1 MTDLAVNQLN
11 FRILLPLII
20 TIHEGFF
27 GYLHMAD
34 TQLLSPSSPLS
45 LLPSNM
51 DQKFKVLIVDD
62 EPDILEFLHY
72 NLSRSGFNTVQAT
85 NGKEA
90 LKLADDEI
98 PDLIL
103 LDIMMP
109 GMDGVETCYELRK
122 NPKLRNTL
130 IAFLTARSEEYSEI
144 AGLEAG
150 ADDYIQKPIRPRLLL
165 TRIKALMRRKES
177 AVAATATSKV
187 LDFGDLKID
196 PRSYLVTI
204 DGEIITLAKKE
215 FEVLMLLA
223 SQPGKVFTREEMFQ
237 KVWGYTV
244 PIASRTIDVHIS
256 KLREKVGERFIK
268 TLKGVGYKLEVEE

>member
-1 MTDLAVNQLN
+1 
-11 FRILLPLII
+11 
-20 TIHEGFF
+20 
-27 GYLHMAD
+27 MAD
-34 TQLLSPSSPLS
+34 TPI
-45 LLPSNM
+45 
-51 DQKFKVLIVDD
+51 KVLIVDD

-72 NLSRSGFNTVQAT
+72 NLSRNGFDTVQAS

-90 LKLADDEI
+90 IRLAEQEV

-122 NPKLRNTL
+122 NPKLRDTI

-165 TRIKALMRRKES
+165 TRIKALMRRKDS
-177 AVAATATSKV
+177 SRLTTGASSVI
-187 LDFGDLKID
+187 DFGALKID
-196 PRSYLVTI
+196 PRSYQATI
-204 DGEIITLAKKE
+204 DDEVITLAKKE

-237 KVWGYTV
+237 KVWGYSV
-244 PIASRTIDVHIS
+244 PIVSRTIDVHIS
-256 KLREKVGERFIK
+256 KLREKLGERFIK
-268 TLKGVGYKLEVEE
+268 TLKGVGYKLEIE

>member
-1 MTDLAVNQLN
+1 METKTKA
-11 FRILLPLII
+11 
-20 TIHEGFF
+20 
-27 GYLHMAD
+27 
-34 TQLLSPSSPLS
+34 
-45 LLPSNM
+45 
-51 DQKFKVLIVDD
+51 LIVDD
-62 EPDILEFLHY
+62 EADILEFLHY
-72 NLSRSGFNTVQAT
+72 NLSRNGYEVIQAS
-85 NGKEA
+85 NGPDAIRIAGEQ
-90 LKLADDEI
+90 I

-122 NPKLRNTL
+122 NPKLKNTI
-130 IAFLTARSEEYSEI
+130 IAILTARSEEYSEI

-165 TRIKALMRRKES
+165 TRLKALLRRKEIP
-177 AVAATATSKV
+177 ATPETTGY
-187 LDFGDLKID
+187 DFGSLKID
-196 PRSYLVTI
+196 PESFQISI
-204 DGEIITLAKKE
+204 DGETIALAKKE

-223 SQPGKVFTREEMFQ
+223 THPGKVFTREEMFQ

-268 TLKGVGYKLEVEE
+268 TLKGVGYKLEVGD

>member
-1 MTDLAVNQLN
+1 MVQGTVLHQQSLAHG
-11 FRILLPLII
+11 R
-20 TIHEGFF
+20 FF
-27 GYLHMAD
+27 GYLHMLNA
-34 TQLLSPSSPLS
+34 QQPPSLS
-45 LLPSNM
+45 LPSM
-51 DQKFKVLIVDD
+51 PMVMADAQIKVLIVDD
-62 EPDILEFLHY
+62 EPDILEFLRY
-72 NLSRSGFNTVQAT
+72 NLSRNGFQTIEAS

-90 LKLADDEI
+90 LRQAEREI

-122 NPKLRNTL
+122 NPKLKDTI

-165 TRIKALMRRKES
+165 TRIKALMRRKEVGRPS
-177 AVAATATSKV
+177 SGSDTV
-187 LDFGDLKID
+187 LDFGALKID
-196 PRSYLVTI
+196 PKSYQAII
-204 DGEIITLAKKE
+204 DDEVITLAKKE

-237 KVWGYTV
+237 KVWGYSV
-244 PIASRTIDVHIS
+244 PIVSRTIDVHIS

-268 TLKGVGYKLEVEE
+268 TLKGVGYKLEVE

>member
-1 MTDLAVNQLN
+1 MTDPK
-11 FRILLPLII
+11 I
-20 TIHEGFF
+20 
-27 GYLHMAD
+27 
-34 TQLLSPSSPLS
+34 
-45 LLPSNM
+45 
-51 DQKFKVLIVDD
+51 KVLLVDD
-62 EPDILEFLHY
+62 EPDILEFLDY
-72 NLSRSGFNTVQAT
+72 NLSRNGFQTIQAT
-85 NGKEA
+85 NGKDA
-90 LKLADDEI
+90 IKMADQEV

-122 NPKLRNTL
+122 NEKLKHTL

-177 AVAATATSKV
+177 SKPAAALTQV
-187 LDFGDLKID
+187 LDFGALKID

-204 DGEIITLAKKE
+204 EDEVITLAKKE

-223 SQPGKVFTREEMFQ
+223 SQPGKVFTREEMFA
-237 KVWGYTV
+237 KVWGYQV

-268 TLKGVGYKLEVEE
+268 TLKGVGYKLEVDSE

>member
-1 MTDLAVNQLN
+1 MENK
-11 FRILLPLII
+11 I
-20 TIHEGFF
+20 
-27 GYLHMAD
+27 
-34 TQLLSPSSPLS
+34 
-45 LLPSNM
+45 
-51 DQKFKVLIVDD
+51 KVLIVDD

-72 NLSRSGFNTVQAT
+72 NLTRNGFETIQAS
-85 NGKEA
+85 NGMDA
-90 LKLADDEI
+90 LKLADKEV

-122 NPKLRNTL
+122 NEKLKDSL
-130 IAFLTARSEEYSEI
+130 IAFLTARSEEFSEI

-165 TRIKALMRRKES
+165 SRIKALMRRKES
-177 AVAATATSKV
+177 SRALSMTSGI
-187 LDFGDLKID
+187 LDFGALKID
-196 PRSYLVTI
+196 PQSYLVTI

-215 FEVLMLLA
+215 FEVIMLLA
-223 SQPGKVFTREEMFQ
+223 SKPGKVFTREEMFS

-268 TLKGVGYKLEVEE
+268 TLKGVGYKLEVDETV

>member
-1 MTDLAVNQLN
+1 MENQ
-11 FRILLPLII
+11 I
-20 TIHEGFF
+20 
-27 GYLHMAD
+27 
-34 TQLLSPSSPLS
+34 
-45 LLPSNM
+45 
-51 DQKFKVLIVDD
+51 KVLIVDD

-72 NLSRSGFNTVQAT
+72 NLSRNGFDVLQAS
-85 NGKEA
+85 NGPEA
-90 LKLADDEI
+90 IRMADQHV

-109 GMDGVETCYELRK
+109 GMDGVETCYEMRK
-122 NPKLRNTL
+122 NEKLKNTL

-165 TRIKALMRRKES
+165 TRIKALMRRKDS
-177 AVAATATSKV
+177 GQAPPRQDAQI
-187 LDFGDLKID
+187 DFGSLKID
-196 PRSYLVTI
+196 PRSFQVFI
-204 DGEIITLAKKE
+204 DDEVIPLAKKE
-215 FEVLMLLA
+215 FEVMMLLA

-256 KLREKVGERFIK
+256 KLREKVGERYIK
-268 TLKGVGYKLEVEE
+268 TLKGVGYKLEVEEPA

>member
-1 MTDLAVNQLN
+1 M
-11 FRILLPLII
+11 
-20 TIHEGFF
+20 
-27 GYLHMAD
+27 
-34 TQLLSPSSPLS
+34 
-45 LLPSNM
+45 M

-72 NLSRSGFNTVQAT
+72 NLSRSGFTTVQAT
-85 NGKEA
+85 NGKDA
-90 LKLADDEI
+90 IKLADTEI

-109 GMDGVETCYELRK
+109 GMDGVETCYEMRK
-122 NPKLRNTL
+122 NAKLRNTL

-177 AVAATATSKV
+177 AMASTSSSKV
-187 LDFGDLKID
+187 FDFGDLKID

-204 DGEIITLAKKE
+204 EGEIITLAKKE

>member
-1 MTDLAVNQLN
+1 MSET
-11 FRILLPLII
+11 
-20 TIHEGFF
+20 
-27 GYLHMAD
+27 
-34 TQLLSPSSPLS
+34 
-45 LLPSNM
+45 
-51 DQKFKVLIVDD
+51 KFKILIVDD
-62 EPDILEFLHY
+62 EPDILEFLDY
-72 NLSRSGFNTVQAT
+72 NLTRNDFDTIQAS

-90 LKLADDEI
+90 VKLAVAEI

-122 NPKLRNTL
+122 NSKLNGTI

-150 ADDYIQKPIRPRLLL
+150 ADDYIQKPIRPRLLI
-165 TRIKALMRRKES
+165 TRVKALLRRKETTGGPNTDQ
-177 AVAATATSKV
+177 VI
-187 LDFGDLKID
+187 LDFGTLKID
-196 PRSYLVTI
+196 TSSYQATI
-204 DGEIITLAKKE
+204 NDEPIVLAKKE

-244 PIASRTIDVHIS
+244 PIMSRTIDVHIS
-256 KLREKVGERFIK
+256 KLREKVGDQFIK
-268 TLKGVGYKLEVEE
+268 TLKGIGYKLEV

>member
-1 MTDLAVNQLN
+1 MLN
-11 FRILLPLII
+11 STTAAPFPLTAIP
-20 TIHEGFF
+20 
-27 GYLHMAD
+27 LDMAD
-34 TQLLSPSSPLS
+34 TPI
-45 LLPSNM
+45 
-51 DQKFKVLIVDD
+51 KVLIVDD

-72 NLSRSGFNTVQAT
+72 NLSRNGFETIQAS

-90 LKLADDEI
+90 IRLAEQEV

-122 NPKLRNTL
+122 NPKLSDTI

-165 TRIKALMRRKES
+165 TRIKALMRRKDS
-177 AVAATATSKV
+177 NRPTSGTSSI
-187 LDFGDLKID
+187 LDFGSLKID
-196 PRSYLVTI
+196 PRSYQATI
-204 DGEIITLAKKE
+204 DDEVITLAKKE

-237 KVWGYTV
+237 KVWGYSV
-244 PIASRTIDVHIS
+244 PIVSRTIDVHIS
-256 KLREKVGERFIK
+256 KLREKLGERFIK
-268 TLKGVGYKLEVEE
+268 TLKGVGYKLEVE

>member
-1 MTDLAVNQLN
+1 MPNAQ
-11 FRILLPLII
+11 P
-20 TIHEGFF
+20 
-27 GYLHMAD
+27 A
-34 TQLLSPSSPLS
+34 LSYPLS
-45 LLPSNM
+45 LLPM
-51 DQKFKVLIVDD
+51 DMTDHKIKVLLVDD

-72 NLSRSGFNTVQAT
+72 NLSRNGFDTIQAA
-85 NGKEA
+85 NGVDA
-90 LKLADDEI
+90 IKLANEEV

-122 NPKLRNTL
+122 NPKLKNTI

-177 AVAATATSKV
+177 ALPAVNTSAI
-187 LDFGDLKID
+187 LDFGALKID
-196 PRSYLVTI
+196 PRSYQASI

-223 SQPGKVFTREEMFQ
+223 SQPGKVFTREEMFH
-237 KVWGYTV
+237 KVWGYSV
-244 PIASRTIDVHIS
+244 PIISRTIDVHIS
-256 KLREKVGERFIK
+256 KLREKVGDRFIK
-268 TLKGVGYKLEVEE
+268 TLKGVGYKLEVE

>member
-1 MTDLAVNQLN
+1 MQS
-11 FRILLPLII
+11 
-20 TIHEGFF
+20 
-27 GYLHMAD
+27 
-34 TQLLSPSSPLS
+34 TQQHPTA
-45 LLPSNM
+45 SNPVSIPVM
-51 DQKFKVLIVDD
+51 VDQPIKVLLVDD
-62 EPDILEFLHY
+62 EPDILEFLDY
-72 NLSRSGFNTVQAT
+72 NLSRNGFTTIQAA
-85 NGKEA
+85 NGKDA
-90 LKLADDEI
+90 VKLADQEV

-109 GMDGVETCYELRK
+109 GMDGVETCYELRR
-122 NPKLRNTL
+122 NEKLKNTL

-165 TRIKALMRRKES
+165 TRIKALMRRKD
-177 AVAATATSKV
+177 ATKPSATSEV
-187 LDFGDLKID
+187 LDFGSLKID

-204 DGEIITLAKKE
+204 DDEVLTLAKKE

-223 SQPGKVFTREEMFQ
+223 SQPGKVFTREEMFS
-237 KVWGYTV
+237 KVWGYQV

-268 TLKGVGYKLEVEE
+268 TLKGVGYKLEVDTE

>member
-1 MTDLAVNQLN
+1 MSET
-11 FRILLPLII
+11 
-20 TIHEGFF
+20 
-27 GYLHMAD
+27 
-34 TQLLSPSSPLS
+34 
-45 LLPSNM
+45 
-51 DQKFKVLIVDD
+51 KFKILIVDD
-62 EPDILEFLHY
+62 EPDILEFLDY
-72 NLSRSGFNTVQAT
+72 NLTRNGFNTIQAS

-90 LKLADDEI
+90 IKLATAEV

-122 NPKLRNTL
+122 NKKLNSTI

-165 TRIKALMRRKES
+165 TRVKALLRRKES
-177 AVAATATSKV
+177 SEEQNPSGSI
-187 LDFGDLKID
+187 LDFGALKID
-196 PRSYLVTI
+196 TSSYQATI
-204 DGEIITLAKKE
+204 NEEVVPLAKKE

-237 KVWGYTV
+237 KVWGYSV
-244 PIASRTIDVHIS
+244 PIISRTIDVHIS
-256 KLREKVGERFIK
+256 KLREKVGDQYIK
-268 TLKGVGYKLEVEE
+268 TLKGIGYKLEV